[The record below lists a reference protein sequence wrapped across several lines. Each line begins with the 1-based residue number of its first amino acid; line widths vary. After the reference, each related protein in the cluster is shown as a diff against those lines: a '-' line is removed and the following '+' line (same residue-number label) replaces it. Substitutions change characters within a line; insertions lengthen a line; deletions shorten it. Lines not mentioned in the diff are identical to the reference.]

1 MEYGGTMIDEEIYAE
16 YSKLFDE
23 CKLEHIRKINYTKYL
38 AKYRGM
44 KPIDIIC
51 DQIAKKYGYKG
62 SLAEFEDLLE
72 TGIELFS
79 CFIIE

>member
-1 MEYGGTMIDEEIYAE
+1 MEYGGTMRDEELYAE

-38 AKYRGM
+38 SKYRGM
-44 KPIDIIC
+44 KPEDIIC

-62 SLAEFEDLLE
+62 SQDELNDLIE